1 MIAGKDARTLA
12 REILTMSQEEFGAA
26 LTRLRGGDCWTF

>member
-12 REILTMSQEEFGAA
+12 REILPMSQEGFGAA
-26 LTRLRGGDCWTF
+26 LTRLRGEDCWTF